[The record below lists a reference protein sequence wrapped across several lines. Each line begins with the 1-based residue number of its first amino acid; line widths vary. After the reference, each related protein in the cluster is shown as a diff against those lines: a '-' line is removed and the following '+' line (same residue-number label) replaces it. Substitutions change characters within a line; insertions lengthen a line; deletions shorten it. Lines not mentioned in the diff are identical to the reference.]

1 MMNTILSDKFIVLVE
16 TMRRLRNECPWDQK
30 QTYKSL
36 RKYILEEAYE
46 VVESIDKENWEE
58 LGEELGDLLLQI
70 VFQSVIGEESGDFSL
85 ESVIET
91 LNKKLVERHPHVFSD
106 KKVDSANDVETNWEH
121 IKLKSGRRKSLLD
134 GVPKIAP
141 ALLRAQRL
149 QERAA
154 RVSFDWEH
162 LRDVIDKV
170 EEEIKEFRIALD
182 ENNRDDMEEEMGD
195 LLFSLVNISR
205 FLEISAED
213 SLRKSNEKF
222 TRRFKYIE
230 EAFDNNYEQMK
241 NAGLTEL
248 DRKWEEAK
256 KKEL

>member
-1 MMNTILSDKFIVLVE
+1 MKKTTLSDKFIKLVE
-16 TMRRLRNECPWDQK
+16 TMDRLRKECPWDRE
-30 QTYKSL
+30 QTHQSL

-46 VVESIDKENWEE
+46 VIETIDEENWKE

-70 VFQSVIGEESGDFSL
+70 VFQSVIGEESGEFSL
-85 ESVIET
+85 ESVIDT
-91 LNKKLVERHPHVFSD
+91 LNKKLVERHPHVFGS
-106 KKVDSANDVETNWEH
+106 KKVDSAKEVEINWEH
-121 IKLKSGRRKSLLD
+121 IKLKNEQRKSLLD
-134 GVPKIAP
+134 GVPKNSP

-154 RVSFDWEH
+154 RISFDWNH
-162 LRDVIDKV
+162 LGEVIEKF
-170 EEEIKEFRIALD
+170 EEEIGELKKAID
-182 ENNRDDMEEEMGD
+182 DKNRRDIEEELGD
-195 LLFSLVNISR
+195 ILFSLVNISR

-241 NAGLTEL
+241 KAGLKEL
-248 DRKWEEAK
+248 DKKWEEAK
-256 KKEL
+256 KKDL